1 MHDERRRAE
10 STSCELSTTC
20 DARRVTRHFA
30 TQRDQNDLT
39 THHRARVFRR
49 HHRSRRGRR
58 AGLRVSGIL
67 GREGDAS
74 ADDVPR
80 RPRWLVR
87 IAVRGRARQ
96 RRTCREGRYRGAVR
110 RWCRWRR
117 RKRAQKVHG
126 GSGPTF
132 RSVRRRV
139 CRTIARERRFGALH
153 RRWHARKHA
162 RKLRTSK
169 WIQNRARAFCK
180 ANRHVKTPSR
190 NRRSCLRFAARL
202 LARLFAN
209 RSGSESPPLV
219 ALSIVSTDRSRSL
232 PTSLA
237 TSPPTISPRAVG
249 SSSSPSSKRFAN
261 AFARAARSR
270 ASFDGRGPQPSS
282 LASRVDVHAFA
293 SSSSSSRARADAY
306 ELALELD
313 ELALALER
321 DVRVVVASRLP
332 RPSSVAH
339 VSAASTNASFSPA
352 SSSSPARVARA
363 RASRRRN
370 SVVTTSSRARGRR
383 RRPSRRDIAT
393 TRGVAR
399 ASRGSSS
406 PRAFV
411 AASRRRAVA
420 TNERATRGFKSAR
433 GRP

>member
-1 MHDERRRAE
+1 
-10 STSCELSTTC
+10 
-20 DARRVTRHFA
+20 
-30 TQRDQNDLT
+30 
-39 THHRARVFRR
+39 
-49 HHRSRRGRR
+49 
-58 AGLRVSGIL
+58 
-67 GREGDAS
+67 
-74 ADDVPR
+74 
-80 RPRWLVR
+80 
-87 IAVRGRARQ
+87 
-96 RRTCREGRYRGAVR
+96 
-110 RWCRWRR
+110 
-117 RKRAQKVHG
+117 
-126 GSGPTF
+126 
-132 RSVRRRV
+132 
-139 CRTIARERRFGALH
+139 
-153 RRWHARKHA
+153 
-162 RKLRTSK
+162 
-169 WIQNRARAFCK
+169 
-180 ANRHVKTPSR
+180 VKTPSR

-232 PTSLA
+232 PTFLA

-313 ELALALER
+313 ELALER

-399 ASRGSSS
+399 ASTGFVVATGVRRG
-406 PRAFV
+406 V
-411 AASRRRAVA
+411 ATSRRRD
-420 TNERATRGFKSAR
+420 ERTRDAR
-433 GRP
+433 F